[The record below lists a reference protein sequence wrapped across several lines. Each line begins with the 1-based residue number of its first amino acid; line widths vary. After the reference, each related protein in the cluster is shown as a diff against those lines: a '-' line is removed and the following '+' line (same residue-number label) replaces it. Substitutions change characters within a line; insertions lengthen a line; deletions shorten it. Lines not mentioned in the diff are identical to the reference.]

1 MNKEGLKISLTNDLS
16 EEIFYNALCNSMD
29 DMCSSYGLDL
39 RYKEADYKNAKAKL
53 TNPCIE
59 DVWMQML
66 RDGCKIGLKDLE
78 GGMGTEYI
86 TLDTIHERV
95 KNVPITDL
103 LDMIDEND
111 DATTGEVVLQIVF
124 LNEIIYGQDLKKMGE
139 CLEM

>member
-16 EEIFYNALCNSMD
+16 EEIFFNALCNSMD
-29 DMCSSYGLDL
+29 YMCSSYGLDL
-39 RYKEADYKNAKAKL
+39 RYKQSDYLKAKDKL

-66 RDGCKIGLKDLE
+66 RDGARIGLKDLE
-78 GGMGTEYI
+78 GGEDTAYI
-86 TLDTIHERV
+86 TLSTIHERV

-124 LNEIIYGQDLKKMGE
+124 LNDIIYG
-139 CLEM
+139 

>member
-1 MNKEGLKISLTNDLS
+1 MNKEGLKISLTNELS

-29 DMCSSYGLDL
+29 YMCSSYGLDL
-39 RYKEADYKNAKAKL
+39 RYKESDYKNAKAKL

-66 RDGCKIGLKDLE
+66 RDGSKIGLKDLE

-111 DATTGEVVLQIVF
+111 DATTGEIVLQIVF
-124 LNEIIYGQDLKKMGE
+124 LNEIMYG
-139 CLEM
+139 

>member
-1 MNKEGLKISLTNDLS
+1 MNKEGLKISLTNELS
-16 EEIFYNALCNSMD
+16 EEIFYNALCNSLD
-29 DMCSSYGLDL
+29 YMCSSYGLDL
-39 RYKEADYKNAKAKL
+39 RYKESDYKNAKAKL

-66 RDGCKIGLKDLE
+66 RDGSKIGLKDLE

-103 LDMIDEND
+103 LDMIDGND
-111 DATTGEVVLQIVF
+111 DVVTGDVVLQIVF
-124 LNEIIYGQDLKKMGE
+124 LNEIMYG
-139 CLEM
+139 

>member
-1 MNKEGLKISLTNDLS
+1 MNKEGLEISLTNYFS
-16 EEIFYNALCNSMD
+16 EEIFFNALCNSMD
-29 DMCSSYGLDL
+29 YMCSSYGLDL

-86 TLDTIHERV
+86 TLATIHERV
-95 KNVPITDL
+95 KNVPSNHL
-103 LDMIDEND
+103 LDMIDEYD
-111 DATTGEVVLQIVF
+111 DATTGEIVLQIVF
-124 LNEIIYGQDLKKMGE
+124 LNEIMYG
-139 CLEM
+139 

>member
-1 MNKEGLKISLTNDLS
+1 MNKEGLKISLTNELS
-16 EEIFYNALCNSMD
+16 EEIFFNALCNSMD
-29 DMCSSYGLDL
+29 YMCSSYGLDL
-39 RYKEADYKNAKAKL
+39 RYKESDYKNAKAKL

-66 RDGCKIGLKDLE
+66 RDGSKIGLKDLE

-111 DATTGEVVLQIVF
+111 DATTGEIVLQIVF
-124 LNEIIYGQDLKKMGE
+124 LNEIM
-139 CLEM
+139 

>member
-1 MNKEGLKISLTNDLS
+1 MNKEGLKISLTNELS
-16 EEIFYNALCNSMD
+16 EEIFFNALCNSMD
-29 DMCSSYGLDL
+29 YMCSSYGLDL
-39 RYKEADYKNAKAKL
+39 WYKEADYKNAKAKL

-78 GGMGTEYI
+78 GGMDTAYI
-86 TLDTIHERV
+86 KLATIHERV

-124 LNEIIYGQDLKKMGE
+124 LNEIMYG
-139 CLEM
+139 

>member
-1 MNKEGLKISLTNDLS
+1 MNKEGLKISLTNELS

-29 DMCSSYGLDL
+29 YMCSSYGLDL
-39 RYKEADYKNAKAKL
+39 WYKEADYKNAKAKL

-78 GGMGTEYI
+78 GGEDTAYI
-86 TLDTIHERV
+86 KLATIHERV
-95 KNVPITDL
+95 KNVPLDHL

-124 LNEIIYGQDLKKMGE
+124 LNEIIYG
-139 CLEM
+139 

>member
-1 MNKEGLKISLTNDLS
+1 MNKEGLKISLTNELS

-29 DMCSSYGLDL
+29 YMCSSYGLDL
-39 RYKEADYKNAKAKL
+39 WYKEADYKNAKAKI
-53 TNPCIE
+53 TNDGTYRTCIE

-78 GGMGTEYI
+78 NGEDPAYI
-86 TLDTIHERV
+86 TLATIHERV

-124 LNEIIYGQDLKKMGE
+124 LNEIIYG
-139 CLEM
+139 